1 MIKSVAAGLCV
12 LALSGTL
19 AFAQSSQ
26 GQAGTGPIAQTT
38 QTNPMD
44 ANARMM
50 GKKKMMMMKKQRM
63 MMMKKKRMM
72 MMKKR
77 GMM

>member
-12 LALSGTL
+12 LAISGTL

-26 GQAGTGPIAQTT
+26 GQAGTTGPIAQNT
-38 QTNPMD
+38 QSSAMN

-50 GKKKMMMMKKQRM
+50 GKKM

-72 MMKKR
+72 MMKKKKMMMMKKK

>member
-1 MIKSVAAGLCV
+1 MIKSITAGLCV
-12 LALSGTL
+12 LAVTGTF

-26 GQAGTGPIAQTT
+26 GQAGTTGPIAQQT
-38 QTNPMD
+38 QSNPMD

-50 GKKKMMMMKKQRM
+50 GKKKMMMKRKM
-63 MMMKKKRMM
+63 MMMKKKKM
-72 MMKKR
+72 MMKRR